1 MSNECAVGVFETI
14 EHAKA
19 AVHILDRAGFAADH
33 ISVVTRHIDTSSDV
47 GKELNLSDDSL
58 RDAAIG
64 ATLGGVL
71 GVLGDAAIYLIAGVG
86 AVVVSGPLVGAMAIV
101 GAFLGAMEGWG
112 IHRAQIRRY
121 ESLVQQGRALV
132 IVDGNPDDIEKA
144 RRMLVESDAL
154 EVHHYATSS
163 DEPMN
168 RTRGPAQ
175 QPT

>member
-112 IHRAQIRRY
+112 IHRRRFADTSHWCNRAAPS
-121 ESLVQQGRALV
+121 SLLTETRTISKRL
-132 IVDGNPDDIEKA
+132 
-144 RRMLVESDAL
+144 
-154 EVHHYATSS
+154 
-163 DEPMN
+163 DEC
-168 RTRGPAQ
+168 
-175 QPT
+175 